1 MKKIISLLLVCVLA
15 LAYITPCFAGGD
27 DAPGTQYFDDG
38 SYCVTNVY
46 YISRLKPE
54 AGEVS
59 VSFITALMNVFK
71 RIFALLK
78 KLSGVKTVSQEKEVR
93 YKVSPAK
100 EVRYYDSNNVLL
112 WTVTLAADFEYNGSS
127 AVCTKAKLYFLAYDQ
142 DWKMDSSDCRKE
154 ENRAVGA
161 FSVRQ
166 YKLGAPLK
174 LIEKEI
180 TLTCSPDGEIK

>member
-38 SYCVTNVY
+38 SYCVTSIY
-46 YISRLKPE
+46 YVQFIGPPDDTWTLEEDDNGFLISLVR
-54 AGEVS
+54 
-59 VSFITALMNVFK
+59 IFK

-78 KLSGVKTVSQEKEVR
+78 KLSGAKTISR
-93 YKVSPAK
+93 AK
-100 EVRYYDSNNVLL
+100 SVRYYDSKNVLL
-112 WTVTLAADFEYNGSS
+112 WTVTLTASFEYNGSS
-127 AVCTKAKLYFLAYDQ
+127 AVCREAWLSFSEDDP

-154 ENRAVGA
+154 DNRAVGA

-180 TLTCSPDGEIK
+180 TLTCSPDGEIR

>member
-1 MKKIISLLLVCVLA
+1 MKRIISLLLVCVLT
-15 LAYITPCFAGGD
+15 LACITPCFAGED

-38 SYCVTNVY
+38 SYCVTNIY
-46 YISRLKPE
+46 YVQFIKPDDTWTAEEDEVNDPGFIISLMRL
-54 AGEVS
+54 
-59 VSFITALMNVFK
+59 FK

-78 KLSGVKTVSQEKEVR
+78 KLSGVKEISH
-93 YKVSPAK
+93 AK
-100 EVRYYDSNNVLL
+100 EVRYYDSKNVLL
-112 WTVTLAADFEYNGSS
+112 WTVTLTASFEYNGSS
-127 AVCTKAKLYFLAYDQ
+127 AVCTGAWLAFDPNDT
-142 DWKMDSSDCRKE
+142 DWKIDSSSCIKE

-180 TLTCSPDGEIK
+180 TLTCSPNGEIT